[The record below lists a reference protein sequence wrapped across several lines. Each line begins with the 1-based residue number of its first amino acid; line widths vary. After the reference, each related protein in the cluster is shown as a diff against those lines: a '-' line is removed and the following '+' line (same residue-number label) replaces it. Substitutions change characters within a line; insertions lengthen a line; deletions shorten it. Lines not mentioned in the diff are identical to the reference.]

1 MIKGLLEN
9 LQSQQKSSK
18 KQTKKS
24 QEKSIIKGS
33 EIVIKNQSK
42 DWKEFPKSKLRL
54 LNEEPVESLSPWK
67 RNFNKKDKTNSKPK
81 SPYTIK
87 KD

>member
-18 KQTKKS
+18 KQVKKS

-42 DWKEFPKSKLRL
+42 D
-54 LNEEPVESLSPWK
+54 
-67 RNFNKKDKTNSKPK
+67 
-81 SPYTIK
+81 
-87 KD
+87 